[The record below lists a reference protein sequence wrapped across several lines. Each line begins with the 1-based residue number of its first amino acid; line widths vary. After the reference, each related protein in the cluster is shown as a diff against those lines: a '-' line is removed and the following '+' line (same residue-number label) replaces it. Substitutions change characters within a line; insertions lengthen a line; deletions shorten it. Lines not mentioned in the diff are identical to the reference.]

1 MMKCIDAI
9 QTMLS
14 CFLALKFLFLVLM
27 YIVKGEATAIS
38 NIEVS
43 ILFWDLALWLE
54 IVPRVSK
61 QGKGLGY
68 SATRLG
74 HVPQKRVCDKSSLF
88 EVYFISIGKAM
99 AIAQTQLSCHL
110 RPDTPSRLRTPRA
123 RSASLYLS

>member
-68 SATRLG
+68 
-74 HVPQKRVCDKSSLF
+74 
-88 EVYFISIGKAM
+88 
-99 AIAQTQLSCHL
+99 
-110 RPDTPSRLRTPRA
+110 
-123 RSASLYLS
+123 